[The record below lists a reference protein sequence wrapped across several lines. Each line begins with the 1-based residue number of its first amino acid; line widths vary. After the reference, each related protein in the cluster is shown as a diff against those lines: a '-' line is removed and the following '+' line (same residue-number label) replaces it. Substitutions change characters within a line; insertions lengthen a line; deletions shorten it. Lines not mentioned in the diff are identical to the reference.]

1 MNSYA
6 RKIIS
11 LAAVSVVAVTGTAS
25 AATFGAPVVSGPGE
39 HIPFNF
45 AAFKEPADMK
55 LPKNHRIVRVSAD
68 LAKGET
74 SSTVLTAPQ
83 GFGIVTIGIGPAPQT
98 GAAVTDVHSAG
109 GPPVRV
115 KVYSAKTA
123 GGHAN
128 LYTPARRK

>member
-11 LAAVSVVAVTGTAS
+11 LAALATVAVTGTAS
-25 AATFGAPVVSGPGE
+25 AATFGRPVVSGPGE

-55 LPKNHRIVRVSAD
+55 LPKNYRIVRVSAD

-83 GFGIVTIGIGPAPQT
+83 GFGIVTIGIGSGHQI
-98 GAAVTDVHSAG
+98 GAAVKDVGYAG
-109 GPPVRV
+109 RRSVRV
-115 KVYSAKTA
+115 KVYSAKSA
-123 GGHAN
+123 GGHGN
-128 LYTPARRK
+128 LYILARRK